1 MPWAVGRVA
10 ERPYTLLSCAV
21 SLDGCLDDTTDQRL
35 VLSNEA
41 DLDRV
46 DGVRAGCD
54 AILVGAGT
62 VRADDPTLS
71 VRAADR
77 RARRVAEGRT
87 PTPRKV
93 TLTRHPGLDPHAA
106 IFRGR
111 DGDPLV
117 YCATAA
123 VTGTREGLG
132 DAATVVDAGADPQVD
147 WVSTDLRARGVR
159 RLLVEGGQG
168 VLTQFLRAD
177 LADELHLVVAP
188 VLVGDARAP
197 RLVGD
202 PRMPGAGRPRAQL
215 AEVRRIEDVVLLRYA
230 LSPRFEQDDQ
240 GGTTR

>member
-10 ERPYTLLSCAV
+10 EHPYTLLSCAV

-62 VRADDPTLS
+62 VRADDPRLS
-71 VRAADR
+71 VRAAGR
-77 RARRVAEGRT
+77 RTRRVAEGRA

-106 IFRGR
+106 IFRGG

-117 YCATAA
+117 YCATGA
-123 VTGTREGLG
+123 VAGTRERLG
-132 DAATVVDAGADPQVD
+132 EAATVVDAGADPQVD
-147 WVSTDLRARGVR
+147 WVSTDLAARGVR
-159 RLLVEGGQG
+159 RLMVEGGQG

-177 LADELHLVVAP
+177 LADELQLVVAP

-202 PRMPGAGRPRAQL
+202 PRMPAAGRPRAHL
-215 AEVRRIEDVVLLRYA
+215 AEVRRIDDVVLLRYA
-230 LSPRFEQDDQ
+230 LSPRFEPDDQ